1 MHHLLHKTW
10 FLGNW
15 LHFSACHSWKWGPQV
30 QRILRSSM
38 FTYFHYWGTP
48 NSNGENH
55 PCSLFLMTISLLWFS
70 GYLWIKKIL
79 RLNMVI
85 HFPIIKNHGLEQ
97 TKSSHVWKNPKIG
110 TPTVTGW
117 WCWTRPKEGREGFGL
132 GGSTNKIKIWYK
144 YV

>member
-70 GYLWIKKIL
+70 GYLWIKKNPPIK
-79 RLNMVI
+79 
-85 HFPIIKNHGLEQ
+85 HGHPFPYHQKP
-97 TKSSHVWKNPKIG
+97 W
-110 TPTVTGW
+110 
-117 WCWTRPKEGREGFGL
+117 FG
-132 GGSTNKIKIWYK
+132 TNKILPCLKKTHKLAPRLSLDGDVELGLRKDGKDLVWGAQPIK
-144 YV
+144 